1 MKKVLLVLFV
11 LLSLT
16 ACNKKFSKGEVVTA
30 YADEVL
36 EKLENKESFIV
47 YVGYDDCQSCKE
59 FKPILNQL
67 IENYDITIN
76 AIKLN
81 NYQLNI
87 HHTDTITYTKEIIKN
102 VYIKKKQNHFT
113 HGISLGFG
121 YGFINRKPDLFLG
134 YSIQYN
140 F

>member
-1 MKKVLLVLFV
+1 MRKVLLVLFV

-67 IENYDITIN
+67 IENYDITIYYLPTDD
-76 AIKLN
+76 KQTED
-81 NYQLNI
+81 QLN
-87 HHTDTITYTKEIIKN
+87 E
-102 VYIKKKQNHFT
+102 
-113 HGISLGFG
+113 
-121 YGFINRKPDLFLG
+121 
-134 YSIQYN
+134 IQYN
-140 F
+140 YFYRMYWTPTTYIVEDGEVLAIKEQLIEYEELVEWLKEYGKIE

>member
-16 ACNKKFSKGEVVTA
+16 ACNKKFSRGEVVTA

-67 IENYDITIN
+67 IENYDITIYYLPTDD
-76 AIKLN
+76 KQTED
-81 NYQLNI
+81 QLN
-87 HHTDTITYTKEIIKN
+87 E
-102 VYIKKKQNHFT
+102 
-113 HGISLGFG
+113 
-121 YGFINRKPDLFLG
+121 
-134 YSIQYN
+134 IQYN
-140 F
+140 YFYRMYWTPTTYIVEDGEVIAIKEQLIEYEELVEWLKEYGKIE

>member
-16 ACNKKFSKGEVVTA
+16 ACNKKFSKGEVLTA

-67 IENYDITIN
+67 IENYDITIYYLPTDD
-76 AIKLN
+76 KQTED
-81 NYQLNI
+81 QLN
-87 HHTDTITYTKEIIKN
+87 E
-102 VYIKKKQNHFT
+102 
-113 HGISLGFG
+113 
-121 YGFINRKPDLFLG
+121 
-134 YSIQYN
+134 IQYN
-140 F
+140 YFYRMYWTPTTYIVEDGEVLAIKEQLIEYEELVEWLKEYGKIE

>member
-67 IENYDITIN
+67 IENYDITIYYLTTDD
-76 AIKLN
+76 KQTED
-81 NYQLNI
+81 QLN
-87 HHTDTITYTKEIIKN
+87 E
-102 VYIKKKQNHFT
+102 
-113 HGISLGFG
+113 
-121 YGFINRKPDLFLG
+121 
-134 YSIQYN
+134 IQYN
-140 F
+140 YFYRMYWTPTTYIVEDGEVIAIKEQLIEYEELVEWLKEYGKIE

>member
-67 IENYDITIN
+67 IENYDITIYYLPTDD
-76 AIKLN
+76 KQTED
-81 NYQLNI
+81 QLN
-87 HHTDTITYTKEIIKN
+87 E
-102 VYIKKKQNHFT
+102 
-113 HGISLGFG
+113 
-121 YGFINRKPDLFLG
+121 
-134 YSIQYN
+134 IQYN
-140 F
+140 YFYRMYEVANNKSVLDIF

>member
-67 IENYDITIN
+67 IENYDITIYYLPTDD
-76 AIKLN
+76 KQTED
-81 NYQLNI
+81 QLN
-87 HHTDTITYTKEIIKN
+87 E
-102 VYIKKKQNHFT
+102 
-113 HGISLGFG
+113 
-121 YGFINRKPDLFLG
+121 
-134 YSIQYN
+134 IQYN
-140 F
+140 YFYRMYWTPTTYIVEDGEVLASKEQLIEYEELVEWLKEYGKIE

>member
-1 MKKVLLVLFV
+1 MEKVLLVLFV

-67 IENYDITIN
+67 IENYDITIYYLPTDD
-76 AIKLN
+76 KQTED
-81 NYQLNI
+81 QLN
-87 HHTDTITYTKEIIKN
+87 E
-102 VYIKKKQNHFT
+102 
-113 HGISLGFG
+113 
-121 YGFINRKPDLFLG
+121 
-134 YSIQYN
+134 IQYN
-140 F
+140 YFYRMYWTPTTYIVEDGEVLAIKEQLIEYEELVEWLKEYGKIE

>member
-67 IENYDITIN
+67 IENYDITIYYLPTDD
-76 AIKLN
+76 KQTED
-81 NYQLNI
+81 QLN
-87 HHTDTITYTKEIIKN
+87 E
-102 VYIKKKQNHFT
+102 
-113 HGISLGFG
+113 
-121 YGFINRKPDLFLG
+121 
-134 YSIQYN
+134 IQYN
-140 F
+140 YFYRMYWTPTTYIVEDGEVLAIKEQLIEYEE

>member
-1 MKKVLLVLFV
+1 MIRAAVLLVLFV

-67 IENYDITIN
+67 IENYDITIYYLPTDD
-76 AIKLN
+76 KQTED
-81 NYQLNI
+81 QLN
-87 HHTDTITYTKEIIKN
+87 D
-102 VYIKKKQNHFT
+102 
-113 HGISLGFG
+113 
-121 YGFINRKPDLFLG
+121 
-134 YSIQYN
+134 IQYN
-140 F
+140 YFYRMYWTPTTYIVEDGEVLAIKEQLIEYEELVEWLKEYGKIE

>member
-16 ACNKKFSKGEVVTA
+16 ACNKKFSKGELVTA

-67 IENYDITIN
+67 IENYDITIYYLPTDD
-76 AIKLN
+76 KQTED
-81 NYQLNI
+81 QLN
-87 HHTDTITYTKEIIKN
+87 E
-102 VYIKKKQNHFT
+102 
-113 HGISLGFG
+113 
-121 YGFINRKPDLFLG
+121 
-134 YSIQYN
+134 IQYN
-140 F
+140 YFYRMYWTPTTYIVEDGEVIAIKEQLIEYEELVEWLKEYGKIE

>member
-16 ACNKKFSKGEVVTA
+16 ACNKKFSKGEIVTA

-67 IENYDITIN
+67 IENYDITIYYLPTDD
-76 AIKLN
+76 KQTED
-81 NYQLNI
+81 QLN
-87 HHTDTITYTKEIIKN
+87 E
-102 VYIKKKQNHFT
+102 
-113 HGISLGFG
+113 
-121 YGFINRKPDLFLG
+121 
-134 YSIQYN
+134 IQYN
-140 F
+140 YFYRMYWTPTTYIVEDGEVLAIKEQLIEYEELVEWLKEYGKIE

>member
-67 IENYDITIN
+67 IENYDITIYYLPTDD
-76 AIKLN
+76 KQTED
-81 NYQLNI
+81 QLN
-87 HHTDTITYTKEIIKN
+87 E
-102 VYIKKKQNHFT
+102 
-113 HGISLGFG
+113 
-121 YGFINRKPDLFLG
+121 
-134 YSIQYN
+134 IQYN
-140 F
+140 YFYRMYWTPTTYIVEDGEVLAIKEQLIEYKELVEWLKEYGKIE

>member
-16 ACNKKFSKGEVVTA
+16 ACNKKFSKGQVVTA

-67 IENYDITIN
+67 IENYDITIYYLPTDD
-76 AIKLN
+76 KQTED
-81 NYQLNI
+81 QLN
-87 HHTDTITYTKEIIKN
+87 E
-102 VYIKKKQNHFT
+102 
-113 HGISLGFG
+113 
-121 YGFINRKPDLFLG
+121 
-134 YSIQYN
+134 IQYN
-140 F
+140 YFYRMYWTPTTYIVEDGEVIAIKEQLIEYEELVEWLKEYGKIE

>member
-67 IENYDITIN
+67 IENYDITIYYLPTDDKQTEDQLN
-76 AIKLN
+76 EIQHNYFYRMYWTPTTYIVEDGEVLAIKE
-81 NYQLNI
+81 QLI
-87 HHTDTITYTKEIIKN
+87 EYEELVEWLKE
-102 VYIKKKQNHFT
+102 
-113 HGISLGFG
+113 
-121 YGFINRKPDLFLG
+121 YGKIE
-134 YSIQYN
+134 
-140 F
+140 

>member
-67 IENYDITIN
+67 IEDYDITIYYLPTDD
-76 AIKLN
+76 KQTED
-81 NYQLNI
+81 QLN
-87 HHTDTITYTKEIIKN
+87 E
-102 VYIKKKQNHFT
+102 
-113 HGISLGFG
+113 
-121 YGFINRKPDLFLG
+121 
-134 YSIQYN
+134 IQYN
-140 F
+140 YFYRMYWTPTTYIVEDGEVLAIKEQLIEYEELVEWLKEYGKIE

>member
-67 IENYDITIN
+67 IQNYDITIYYLPTDD
-76 AIKLN
+76 KQTED
-81 NYQLNI
+81 QLN
-87 HHTDTITYTKEIIKN
+87 E
-102 VYIKKKQNHFT
+102 
-113 HGISLGFG
+113 
-121 YGFINRKPDLFLG
+121 
-134 YSIQYN
+134 IQYN
-140 F
+140 YFYRMYWTPTTYIVEDGEVLAIKEQLIEYEELVEWLKEYGKIE